1 MYSKSVLHLLFA
13 AFLESVAL
21 VALHQER
28 WLLDF
33 VDLHEFLA
41 RVWDVVLFGL
51 AVFQPRVEFFHL
63 RELVNNILYLVHI
76 HLSSL
81 GDLLPVFLFH

>member
-1 MYSKSVLHLLFA
+1 MYSESVFHLLFA

-21 VALHQER
+21 ISLHQER
-28 WLLDF
+28 RLLDF
-33 VDLHEFLA
+33 VDLHEFFA
-41 RVWDVVLFGL
+41 RVRDVILLGL

-63 RELVNNILYLVHI
+63 RELVNNIFYLVHI

-81 GDLLPVFLFH
+81 GDLLPVNFFH

>member
-21 VALHQER
+21 ISLHQER
-28 WLLDF
+28 RLLDF

-41 RVWDVVLFGL
+41 RVRNVILLGL

-63 RELVNNILYLVHI
+63 RKLMNNIFYLVNS

-81 GDLLPVFLFH
+81 GDLLLVDFFH

>member
-1 MYSKSVLHLLFA
+1 MYSESVFHLLFA

-21 VALHQER
+21 ISLHKECR
-28 WLLDF
+28 LLDF

-63 RELVNNILYLVHI
+63 RELVNDIFNLFHI

-81 GDLLPVFLFH
+81 SDLLLVNFLH